1 MSVHE
6 QFAEDLALLAL
17 GSLQGDQ
24 RAAVEQH
31 LAGCPSCRRELEQL
45 RGDMSLLALSTAGP
59 KPPARAKE
67 RLMSAIANQPRAQ
80 RSESPPV
87 PWWAVLGWA
96 AAAAMIIMV
105 ALLWQQNQTLE
116 QHVANLSAEL
126 KQQQAE
132 LANAREVVATL
143 TRPDAVVT
151 VVTANTRPQ
160 PQGKAF
166 YVRDQARLVFIASNL
181 PQLPPQKAYE
191 LWLIP
196 ANGKAPV
203 PAGVFKP
210 DVRGSAAVINPPLPV
225 GVEPKAFAM
234 TIEPEQGSS
243 TPTMPIVMVGAGE

>member
-1 MSVHE
+1 MIVHE
-6 QFAEDLALLAL
+6 EFADDLALLAL
-17 GSLQGDQ
+17 GSLQGEE
-24 RAAVEQH
+24 RAAVEKH
-31 LAGCPSCRRELEQL
+31 LETCTGCRLELQQL
-45 RGDMSLLALSTAGP
+45 RGEMALLALSAAGP

-67 RLMSAIANQPRAQ
+67 RLMATIAKEPREE
-80 RSESPPV
+80 RSETRRV

-116 QHVANLSAEL
+116 QHVAVLSGEL
-126 KQQQAE
+126 QQQQAE
-132 LANAREVVATL
+132 LASKTAIIATL
-143 TRPDAVVT
+143 TKPDAAVT
-151 VVTANTRPQ
+151 VVTANTKPQ

-196 ANGKAPV
+196 ANGTAPI

-210 DVRGSAAVINPPLPV
+210 DVRGSATVINPPLPV

-243 TPTMPIVMVGAGE
+243 TPTMPIVMVGGA